1 MPVEIKKTHVQ
12 DKHLGIIKEV
22 IPYNAYSTPAVLS
35 DDQIFLQG
43 RTFTILET
51 NEADLVD
58 YKRNEKNTLTT
69 LKADETSYV
78 LNEEKYWG
86 MQIDD
91 LDEHDLN
98 TEVEQYQVAKQ
109 TNKVVAPYLDQLRFA
124 TLIGNSSATIL
135 TTGTTAE
142 TTAET
147 TAGTTAGT
155 TVRTNYEAVIDAGVK
170 LDELANNGRRLLFVT
185 PTFYAS
191 IKKEIVKLPQGD
203 NTGDALFKGVVG
215 ELDGAL
221 VIKVP
226 NRILNTGDN
235 DVEAI
240 LTVDNVLAS
249 PVQVDK
255 FESGR
260 LGAGQFGVFMQ
271 QLLYTGAFVLQK
283 NQAKIITIAKKK
295 QADKKSGTKVTPKE
309 A

>member
-1 MPVEIKKTHVQ
+1 MPVEIKKIHVQ

-43 RTFTILET
+43 RTFTVLET
-51 NEADLVD
+51 NEAELTD
-58 YKRNEKNTLTT
+58 YKRNENNTLTT

-124 TLIGNSSATIL
+124 TLIGNSSDTVL
-135 TTGTTAE
+135 TTGTTAG
-142 TTAET
+142 A
-147 TAGTTAGT
+147 
-155 TVRTNYEAVIDAGVK
+155 NYEAVIDAGVK

-235 DVEAI
+235 AVEAI

-260 LGAGQFGVFMQ
+260 LGAGKFGVFMQ

-283 NQAKIITIAKKK
+283 NQAKIITIAKK
-295 QADKKSGTKVTPKE
+295 APTAKKSGTKVAPK

>member
-51 NEADLVD
+51 NEAELTD
-58 YKRNEKNTLTT
+58 YKRNENNTLTT

-78 LNEEKYWG
+78 LDIEKYWG

-98 TEVEQYQVAKQ
+98 TEIEQYQVAKQ

-124 TLIGNSSATIL
+124 TLIGNSSATVL
-135 TTGTTAE
+135 TTGTTP
-142 TTAET
+142 
-147 TAGTTAGT
+147 
-155 TVRTNYEAVIDAGVK
+155 VVNYEAVIDAGVK

-235 DVEAI
+235 AVEAI

-260 LGAGQFGVFMQ
+260 LGAGKFGVFMQ

-283 NQAKIITIAKKK
+283 NQAKIITIAKKAP
-295 QADKKSGTKVTPKE
+295 ADKKSGTKVAPK

>member
-78 LNEEKYWG
+78 LDIEKYWG
-86 MQIDD
+86 LQIDD

-124 TLIGNSSATIL
+124 TLIGNASDNVTSGATGSA
-135 TTGTTAE
+135 
-142 TTAET
+142 
-147 TAGTTAGT
+147 
-155 TVRTNYEAVIDAGVK
+155 NYEAVIDAGVK
-170 LDELANNGRRLLFVT
+170 LDELATSGRRLLFVT

-226 NRILNTGDN
+226 NKILNTGDN
-235 DVEAI
+235 AVDAI

-260 LGAGQFGVFMQ
+260 LGAGKFGVFLQ

-295 QADKKSGTKVTPKE
+295 QADKKSGTKVAPK

>member
-98 TEVEQYQVAKQ
+98 TEVERYQVAKQ
-109 TNKVVAPYLDQLRFA
+109 TNKVVAPYLDKLRFA

-142 TTAET
+142 TTVET
-147 TAGTTAGT
+147 TAGKTI
-155 TVRTNYEAVIDAGVK
+155 RTSYEAVIDAGVK

-283 NQAKIITIAKKK
+283 DQAKIVTIAKK
-295 QADKKSGTKVTPKE
+295 APTAKKSGTKVAPKE
-309 A
+309 

>member
-35 DDQIFLQG
+35 DDQILLQG
-43 RTFTILET
+43 RTFTVLET
-51 NEADLVD
+51 NEAELTD
-58 YKRNEKNTLTT
+58 YKRNENNTLTT

-78 LNEEKYWG
+78 LDIEKYWG
-86 MQIDD
+86 MEIDD

-124 TLIGNSSATIL
+124 TVIGNSSDTVL
-135 TTGTTAE
+135 TTGTTVE

-147 TAGTTAGT
+147 TAGK
-155 TVRTNYEAVIDAGVK
+155 TVKTSYEAVIDAGVK

-235 DVEAI
+235 AVEAI

-260 LGAGQFGVFMQ
+260 LGAGKFGVFMQ

-283 NQAKIITIAKKK
+283 NQAKIITIAKK
-295 QADKKSGTKVTPKE
+295 APTAKKSGTKVAPKE
-309 A
+309 

>member
-1 MPVEIKKTHVQ
+1 MATDIKKTHVQ

-35 DDQIFLQG
+35 DDKIFLQG

-51 NEADLVD
+51 NEAELTD
-58 YKRNEKNTLTT
+58 YKRNENNTLTT

-78 LNEEKYWG
+78 LDIEKYWG
-86 MQIDD
+86 LQIDD

-124 TLIGNSSATIL
+124 TLIGNASDNVTSGG
-135 TTGTTAE
+135 TGS
-142 TTAET
+142 
-147 TAGTTAGT
+147 
-155 TVRTNYEAVIDAGVK
+155 VNYEAVIDAGVK
-170 LDELANNGRRLLFVT
+170 LDELATSGRRLLFVT

-203 NTGDALFKGVVG
+203 NSGDALFKGVVG

-226 NRILNTGDN
+226 NKILNTGDN
-235 DVEAI
+235 AVDAI
-240 LTVDNVLAS
+240 LTIDNVLAS
-249 PVQVDK
+249 PVQVNK

-260 LGAGQFGVFMQ
+260 LGAGKFGVFMQ

-295 QADKKSGTKVTPKE
+295 PTAKKSGTAVAPK

>member
-51 NEADLVD
+51 NEAELTD
-58 YKRNEKNTLTT
+58 YKRNEDNTLTT

-78 LNEEKYWG
+78 LDIEKYWG

-124 TLIGNSSATIL
+124 TLIGNSSDTVL

-147 TAGTTAGT
+147 TAGKK
-155 TVRTNYEAVIDAGVK
+155 VRSNYEAVIDAGVK

-235 DVEAI
+235 AVEAI

-260 LGAGQFGVFMQ
+260 LGAGKFGVFMQ

-283 NQAKIITIAKKK
+283 NQAKIITIAKKAP
-295 QADKKSGTKVTPKE
+295 ADKKSGTKVAPK

>member
-43 RTFTILET
+43 RTFTVLET
-51 NEADLVD
+51 NEAELVD
-58 YKRNEKNTLTT
+58 YQRNTANTLTT

-98 TEVEQYQVAKQ
+98 TEIEQYQVAKQ

-124 TLIGNSSATIL
+124 TLIGNTSDTVL
-135 TTGTTAE
+135 TTGTTAG
-142 TTAET
+142 A
-147 TAGTTAGT
+147 
-155 TVRTNYEAVIDAGVK
+155 NYEAVIDAGVK
-170 LDELANNGRRLLFVT
+170 LDELATNGRRLLFVT

-226 NRILNTGDN
+226 NRILNTGEN
-235 DVEAI
+235 AVEAI

-260 LGAGQFGVFMQ
+260 LGAGKFGVFMQ

-283 NQAKIITIAKKK
+283 NQAKIITIAKK
-295 QADKKSGTKVTPKE
+295 APTAKKSGTKVAPK

>member
-35 DDQIFLQG
+35 DDKIFLQG

-58 YKRNEKNTLTT
+58 YKRNEKNKLTT

-98 TEVEQYQVAKQ
+98 TEIEQYQVAKQ
-109 TNKVVAPYLDQLRFA
+109 TNKVVAPYLDKLRFA

-135 TTGTTAE
+135 TTGTTAG
-142 TTAET
+142 TTAEA
-147 TAGTTAGT
+147 TAETAVGK
-155 TVRTNYEAVIDAGVK
+155 TVVTNYEAVIDAGVK

-283 NQAKIITIAKKK
+283 DQAKIVTIAKK
-295 QADKKSGTKVTPKE
+295 APTAKKSGTKVAPKE

>member
-43 RTFTILET
+43 RTFTVLET
-51 NEADLVD
+51 NEAELVD
-58 YKRNEKNTLTT
+58 YQRNTANTLTT

-98 TEVEQYQVAKQ
+98 TEIEQYQVAKQ

-124 TLIGNSSATIL
+124 TLIGNTSDTVL
-135 TTGTTAE
+135 TTGTTAG
-142 TTAET
+142 A
-147 TAGTTAGT
+147 
-155 TVRTNYEAVIDAGVK
+155 NYEAVIDAGVK
-170 LDELANNGRRLLFVT
+170 LDELATNGRRLLFVT

-235 DVEAI
+235 AVEAI

-260 LGAGQFGVFMQ
+260 LGAGKFGVFMQ

-283 NQAKIITIAKKK
+283 NQAKIITIAKK
-295 QADKKSGTKVTPKE
+295 APTAKKSGTKVAPK

>member
-35 DDQIFLQG
+35 DDKIFLQG

-51 NEADLVD
+51 NEAELTD
-58 YKRNEKNTLTT
+58 YKRNENNTLTT

-78 LNEEKYWG
+78 LDIEKYWG

-124 TLIGNSSATIL
+124 TLIGNTSDTVL
-135 TTGTTAE
+135 TTGTTAG
-142 TTAET
+142 A
-147 TAGTTAGT
+147 
-155 TVRTNYEAVIDAGVK
+155 NYEAVIDAGVK
-170 LDELANNGRRLLFVT
+170 LDELASNGRRLLFVT

-235 DVEAI
+235 AVEAI

-260 LGAGQFGVFMQ
+260 LGAGKFGVFMQ

-283 NQAKIITIAKKK
+283 NQAKIITIAKK
-295 QADKKSGTKVTPKE
+295 APTAKKSGTKVAPK

>member
-1 MPVEIKKTHVQ
+1 MPVEVKKTHVQ

-35 DDQIFLQG
+35 DDQILLQG
-43 RTFTILET
+43 RTFTVLET

-78 LNEEKYWG
+78 LDIEKYWG
-86 MQIDD
+86 MEIDD

-98 TEVEQYQVAKQ
+98 TEVERYQVAKQ
-109 TNKVVAPYLDQLRFA
+109 TNKVVAPYLDKLRFA

-135 TTGTTAE
+135 TTGTTAGV
-142 TTAET
+142 TAET
-147 TAGTTAGT
+147 TAGK
-155 TVRTNYEAVIDAGVK
+155 TVITNYEAVIDAGVK

-283 NQAKIITIAKKK
+283 DQAKIVTIAKK
-295 QADKKSGTKVTPKE
+295 APTAKKSGTKVAPKE
-309 A
+309 

>member
-51 NEADLVD
+51 NEAELTD
-58 YKRNEKNTLTT
+58 YKRNENNTLTT

-124 TLIGNSSATIL
+124 TLIGNSSDTVL
-135 TTGTTAE
+135 TTGTTAG
-142 TTAET
+142 A
-147 TAGTTAGT
+147 
-155 TVRTNYEAVIDAGVK
+155 NYEAVIDAGVK
-170 LDELANNGRRLLFVT
+170 LDELATNGRRLLFVT

-226 NRILNTGDN
+226 NRILNTGEN
-235 DVEAI
+235 AVEAI

-260 LGAGQFGVFMQ
+260 LGAGKFGVFMQ

-283 NQAKIITIAKKK
+283 NQAKIITIAKK
-295 QADKKSGTKVTPKE
+295 APTAKKSGTKVAPK

>member
-35 DDQIFLQG
+35 DDKIFLQG

-51 NEADLVD
+51 NEAELTD
-58 YKRNEKNTLTT
+58 YKRNENNTLTT

-78 LNEEKYWG
+78 LDIEKYWG
-86 MQIDD
+86 LQIDD

-124 TLIGNSSATIL
+124 TLIGNASDNVTP
-135 TTGTTAE
+135 GE
-142 TTAET
+142 TDGA
-147 TAGTTAGT
+147 
-155 TVRTNYEAVIDAGVK
+155 NYEAVIDAGVK
-170 LDELANNGRRLLFVT
+170 LDELATSGRRLLFIT

-203 NTGDALFKGVVG
+203 NSGDALFKGVVG

-226 NRILNTGDN
+226 NKILNTGTNAVD
-235 DVEAI
+235 AI

-249 PVQVDK
+249 PVQVNK

-260 LGAGQFGVFMQ
+260 LGAGKFGVFMQ

-283 NQAKIITIAKKK
+283 NQAKIIAIAKKK
-295 QADKKSGTKVTPKE
+295 PTAKKSGTAVTPK

>member
-51 NEADLVD
+51 NEAELTD
-58 YKRNEKNTLTT
+58 YRRNENNTLTT

-98 TEVEQYQVAKQ
+98 TEIEQYQVAKQ

-124 TLIGNSSATIL
+124 TLIGNSSDTVL
-135 TTGTTAE
+135 TTGTTAG
-142 TTAET
+142 A
-147 TAGTTAGT
+147 
-155 TVRTNYEAVIDAGVK
+155 NYEAVIDAGVK
-170 LDELANNGRRLLFVT
+170 LDELASNGRRLLFVT

-226 NRILNTGDN
+226 NRILNTGEN
-235 DVEAI
+235 AVEAI

-260 LGAGQFGVFMQ
+260 LGAGKFGVFMQ

-283 NQAKIITIAKKK
+283 NQAKIITIAKK
-295 QADKKSGTKVTPKE
+295 APTAKKSGTKVAPK

>member
-43 RTFTILET
+43 RTFTVLET
-51 NEADLVD
+51 NEAELTD
-58 YKRNEKNTLTT
+58 YKRNENNTLTT

-124 TLIGNSSATIL
+124 TLIGNSSATVL
-135 TTGTTAE
+135 TTGTTPA
-142 TTAET
+142 
-147 TAGTTAGT
+147 
-155 TVRTNYEAVIDAGVK
+155 VNYEAVIDAGVK

-235 DVEAI
+235 AVEAI

-260 LGAGQFGVFMQ
+260 LGAGKFGVFMQ

-283 NQAKIITIAKKK
+283 NQAKIITIAKKAP
-295 QADKKSGTKVTPKE
+295 ADKKSGTKVAPK

>member
-43 RTFTILET
+43 RTFTVLET
-51 NEADLVD
+51 NEAELVD
-58 YKRNEKNTLTT
+58 YQRNTANTLTT

-86 MQIDD
+86 LQIDD

-124 TLIGNSSATIL
+124 TLIGNTSDTVL
-135 TTGTTAE
+135 TTGTTAG
-142 TTAET
+142 A
-147 TAGTTAGT
+147 
-155 TVRTNYEAVIDAGVK
+155 NYEAVIDAGVK
-170 LDELANNGRRLLFVT
+170 LDELATNGRRLLFVT

-235 DVEAI
+235 AVEAI

-260 LGAGQFGVFMQ
+260 LGAGKFGVFMQ

-283 NQAKIITIAKKK
+283 NQAKIITIAKK
-295 QADKKSGTKVTPKE
+295 APTAKKSGTKVAPK

>member
-58 YKRNEKNTLTT
+58 YKRNEGNTLTT

-78 LNEEKYWG
+78 LTEEKFWG

-98 TEVEQYQVAKQ
+98 TEIEQYQVAKQ

-124 TLIGNSSATIL
+124 TLIGNSSDTVL
-135 TTGTTAE
+135 TTGTTAG
-142 TTAET
+142 A
-147 TAGTTAGT
+147 
-155 TVRTNYEAVIDAGVK
+155 NYEAVIDAGVK

-235 DVEAI
+235 AVEAI

-260 LGAGQFGVFMQ
+260 LGAGKFGVFMQ

-283 NQAKIITIAKKK
+283 NQAKIITIAKK
-295 QADKKSGTKVTPKE
+295 APAAKKSGTKVAPK

>member
-12 DKHLGIIKEV
+12 DKHLGVIKEV

-35 DDQIFLQG
+35 DDKIFMQG

-51 NEADLVD
+51 NEAELTD
-58 YKRNEKNTLTT
+58 YKRNEGNTLTT

-78 LNEEKYWG
+78 LTEEKFWG

-98 TEVEQYQVAKQ
+98 TEIEQYQVAKQ

-124 TLIGNSSATIL
+124 TLIGNSSDTVL
-135 TTGTTAE
+135 TTGTTAG
-142 TTAET
+142 A
-147 TAGTTAGT
+147 
-155 TVRTNYEAVIDAGVK
+155 NYEAVIDAGVK

-235 DVEAI
+235 AVEAI

-260 LGAGQFGVFMQ
+260 LGAGKFGVFLQ

-283 NQAKIITIAKKK
+283 NQAKIITIAKK
-295 QADKKSGTKVTPKE
+295 APTAKKSGTKVAPK